1 MSRLF
6 SVWACLLL
14 TCGVSFGQS
23 SSGSADTEWRSYGH
37 DPGGTRFSLLKQIN
51 NTNVQQL
58 ERAWTYQ
65 VAPTPNGGIEAFER
79 NPLMVEGVLYFTTQT
94 SRAIEVDAETGKEL
108 WVFDLLPCDGG

>member
-37 DPGGTRFSLLKQIN
+37 DPGGTRFSPLKQIN

-58 ERAWTYQ
+58 ERAWTS
-65 VAPTPNGGIEAFER
+65 GGA
-79 NPLMVEGVLYFTTQT
+79 NSQ
-94 SRAIEVDAETGKEL
+94 S
-108 WVFDLLPCDGG
+108 